1 MSLGLSCESEESL
14 SLITVFKRVFSVFF
28 PKRLSRDIVCY
39 VSLNRVLVSLNE
51 HRVCLSRHHRRLR

>member
-14 SLITVFKRVFSVFF
+14 SLITVFKRVLSVFF
-28 PKRLSRDIVCY
+28 PKRLSRDIECY

-51 HRVCLSRHHRRLR
+51 HRVRLSRHHLRLR